1 MTSKKLILPLILMLF
16 VLFSCSGLNVENT
29 PDDEIISKA
38 TEIGNM
44 NNLGYAVV
52 DESANIYYIS
62 TSEGHKNNLCGPQT
76 AIGEEEVLFGQED
89 VLKIFCKKQ
98 DWIYFL
104 KGDCRL
110 YRVNVETK
118 ETEMIF
124 DAHVNQMI
132 EFHGSFYC
140 AALSP
145 EPGLWKLDIDESGNC
160 ESEQLVEGR
169 IRNLAV
175 DGDKIYYTAD
185 QTLYADPHAPTL
197 IASGINEDWLYILQG
212 IPYFVANTD
221 QKLYS
226 IENGTI
232 IEADPSNLKIYY
244 MNVAGDKFILV
255 AMGDSTALHTYLFDP
270 ITRKTELFSPYGYG
284 DIFVADRD
292 VYELLLSD
300 NGLSIRL
307 VGKLKN

>member
-1 MTSKKLILPLILMLF
+1 MMDKTRILFLIVMLLILC
-16 VLFSCSGLNVENT
+16 SCSGENIGYSSQ
-29 PDDEIISKA
+29 DEIISKA

-44 NNLGYAVV
+44 NNGGYAVV

-62 TSEGHKNNLCGPQT
+62 TSETLQNNLCGPQT
-76 AIGEEEVLFGQED
+76 AIGGEEIPFGEEGVLG
-89 VLKIFCKKQ
+89 IFCKKQ
-98 DWIYFL
+98 EWIYFL
-104 KGDCRL
+104 KRDCCL
-110 YRVNVETK
+110 HRVNVETK

-124 DAHVNQMI
+124 DAHVKRMI

-140 AALSP
+140 ATLSP
-145 EPGLWKLDIDESGNC
+145 EPGLWKLDIDETGNC
-160 ESEQLVEGR
+160 TSELLVESNV
-169 IRNLAV
+169 RNLAV
-175 DGDKIYYTAD
+175 DEDKIYYTVN

-226 IENGTI
+226 IEDGTI

-244 MNVAGDKFILV
+244 MNVSEDKFILV

-284 DIFVADRD
+284 DIFVAGRE